1 MTREPRYSVA
11 DDVAWLEAAEAGR
24 DRAEAYVARVPEG
37 PPLLLEG
44 AAWAIWLAVAE
55 GGRSGGRLDDIVARA
70 ADLTGSD
77 APDVA
82 DEVAGFLGSLVEAGL
97 VRRTPASDVQSP

>member
-1 MTREPRYSVA
+1 MTQEPHYSVA
-11 DDVAWLEAAEAGR
+11 EDVAWLEAAEAGQ

-55 GGRSGGRLDDIVARA
+55 GGRPGGRLGDIVARA
-70 ADLTGSD
+70 SELSGSD
-77 APDVA
+77 PMDVA
-82 DEVAGFLGSLVEAGL
+82 DEVAGFLGSLVDTGL
-97 VRRTPASDVQSP
+97 VRRTPASGVRSP